1 MQYDTPGLLELPDD
15 WPRAVAGRLDDVD
28 ALVDDGLGVSTV
40 VRRVEGRQ
48 EGDVDSEGVLGQL
61 PALLDLLAQIC
72 WRWEDESRDDAKP
85 AGVGDGTGQL
95 GVSDVLEQEPG
106 VSISS
111 CVHDGE
117 AVRLLPSHRGGATT
131 CHVSDMSRRMGTL
144 EVAKEQL
151 EGSGHVPSYRP
162 ARRALWFS
170 SVECLQVW
178 CASPREGCLPRVAYS
193 PRMPRR
199 RVSSVFHGMLLVLS
213 GGEAKSEEGSRGLCC
228 SFRRWEC
235 LSK

>member
-1 MQYDTPGLLELPDD
+1 MQYDTPSLLELPDD
-15 WPRAVAGRLDDVD
+15 WPRAVAGGLDDVD
-28 ALVDDGLGVSTV
+28 ALVDDGLGISTV

-48 EGDVDSEGVLGQL
+48 EGDIHSEGVLGQF
-61 PALLDLLAQIC
+61 PALLDLLAQVC
-72 WRWEDESRDDAKP
+72 RRWEDESRDDAKP

-95 GVSDVLEQEPG
+95 GVPDVLEQEPG

-111 CVHDGE
+111 CDHDGE
-117 AVRLLPSHRGGATT
+117 AVRLIPSHRRTAT
-131 CHVSDMSRRMGTL
+131 CHLSDMSWRMGTL

-151 EGSGHVPSYRP
+151 ADSGHVPSYRP

-170 SVECLQVW
+170 SVECLQVGP
-178 CASPREGCLPRVAYS
+178 ASRRGLCLPRVAYS

-213 GGEAKSEEGSRGLCC
+213 GSEEESEEGSRGLCC
-228 SFRRWEC
+228 SLCRC
-235 LSK
+235 GYLSE